1 MKKILI
7 ALVAYT
13 TVVAQHAHASAFLTF
28 LDPIRTEIVNQ
39 QVIVSNAPA
48 LDKPLATALRKALLQ
63 IDRPTPTNLVNDT
76 KALSSI
82 AATLN
87 KTSLSNTFDPLIRTA
102 LANYA
107 GVVGSALHSASNSL
121 LATFPSGPR
130 TAGNNLIAQAFDSV
144 DAAIASGNTTTGTKA
159 LAAVTKKLGVV
170 NSLLNKAL
178 NAPAPPV
185 QFRATI
191 TASGEGSFNFQ
202 PTPAR
207 AAAATLTGNTLQ
219 IIGVQVQSI
228 GRTSVRTRYLTVAIP
243 NIIEGTHVYN
253 VSQAGGDA
261 TVLYVLTEGNIGGGG
276 SGDSYN
282 ATSGTITATW
292 NSATRAAVGSFTF
305 SGTGA
310 NMPANTASSDNGV
323 FSVVAQQ

>member
-1 MKKILI
+1 MKRILI
-7 ALVAYT
+7 ALVVLTA
-13 TVVAQHAHASAFLTF
+13 ALPQHARASVFLPF
-28 LDPIRTEIVNQ
+28 LDPIRSEILNQ
-39 QVIVSNAPA
+39 QTIVSNAPS
-48 LDKPLATALRKALLQ
+48 LDKPLATSLRKALLQ

-87 KTSLSNTFDPLIRTA
+87 KTSLSNTFDPLIRSA
-102 LANYA
+102 LGNYA
-107 GVVGSALHSASNSL
+107 GVVGGELHSVSNSL
-121 LATFPSGPR
+121 LATFPSGPH
-130 TAGNNLIAQAFDSV
+130 TAGNNLITQAFDAV
-144 DAAIASGNTTTGTKA
+144 DSALANVNTTTGTKA

-170 NSLLNKAL
+170 NSLLAKAR

-191 TASGEGSFNFQ
+191 TASGEGSSAFQ

-207 AAAATLTGNTLQ
+207 AAAAVLTGNTLQ
-219 IIGVQVQSI
+219 IVGVQVQRI
-228 GRTSVRTRYLTVAIP
+228 GGTSVRTRYLTVAIP

-253 VSQAGGDA
+253 VSPAGGDA
-261 TVLYVLTEGNIGGGG
+261 TVLYVLTENIGGVA

-292 NSATRAAVGSFTF
+292 NPATRAAVGSFTF
-305 SGTGA
+305 SGPGS
-310 NMPANTASSDNGV
+310 NVPANTASSENGV